1 MQMNLTKPMHIHSL
15 GGELR
20 EATIV
25 EKVGDN
31 KYIAGYNGVKC
42 SAIFNPFVGEFY
54 VDDKYGIIQDRAQKK
69 PELSR

>member
-1 MQMNLTKPMHIHSL
+1 MKMNLTKPMYIHSL

-31 KYIAGYNGVKC
+31 KYIADNNGVKC

-54 VDDKYGIIQDRAQKK
+54 VDDIYGIIQDRAQKK

>member
-1 MQMNLTKPMHIHSL
+1 MKMNLTKPMRIHSL
-15 GGELR
+15 GGEIH

-31 KYIAGYNGVKC
+31 KYIADYNGVKC

-54 VDDKYGIIQDRAQKK
+54 VDDIYGIIQDRAQKK

>member
-1 MQMNLTKPMHIHSL
+1 MAAGKVRIHSL

-31 KYIAGYNGVKC
+31 KYIADYNGVKC

-54 VDDKYGIIQDRAQKK
+54 VDDIYGIIQDRAQKK

>member
-31 KYIAGYNGVKC
+31 KYIADYNGVKC

-54 VDDKYGIIQDRAQKK
+54 VDDIYGIIKDRAQKK

>member
-1 MQMNLTKPMHIHSL
+1 MKMNLTKPMRIHSL
-15 GGELR
+15 GGKIR

-31 KYIAGYNGVKC
+31 KYIADYNSVKC

-54 VDDKYGIIQDRAQKK
+54 VDDIYGIIQDRAQKK

>member
-1 MQMNLTKPMHIHSL
+1 MKMNLTKPMHIHSL
-15 GGELR
+15 EGELR

-25 EKVGDN
+25 ERVGDN
-31 KYIAGYNGVKC
+31 KYIADYNGVKC

-54 VDDKYGIIQDRAQKK
+54 VDDKYGIIPDRPPKK

>member
-1 MQMNLTKPMHIHSL
+1 MKMNLTKPMRIHSL
-15 GGELR
+15 GGEIR

-31 KYIAGYNGVKC
+31 KYIADYNSVKC

-54 VDDKYGIIQDRAQKK
+54 VDDIYGIIQDRAQKK

>member
-1 MQMNLTKPMHIHSL
+1 MKMNLTKPMRIHSL
-15 GGELR
+15 RGEIR

-31 KYIAGYNGVKC
+31 KYIADYNGVKC

-54 VDDKYGIIQDRAQKK
+54 VDDIYGIIQDRAQKK